1 MPEAHHYH
9 GGAHQ
14 VDVEDHAHIE
24 RELVVVQPEG
34 VEPQSWQHD
43 EVGEV
48 EDNVEDDVDQLQAGK
63 LDGALLVAQVGER
76 DALEG
81 VDGDTHKHHRHPV
94 GVVRVFHESR
104 YLGQQRKDGDDKQQ
118 RRYSHRYQ
126 HGGIDPHGVVLG
138 LVDKPEEG
146 GLHAVGEYH
155 HQQRRVGIDVG
166 HHAIL
171 ATARGKGCRLDGYQE
186 IIDETSGDAAD
197 TIDGGIFDQIP

>member
-34 VEPQSWQHD
+34 VEPQSRQHD
-43 EVGEV
+43 EVGEI

-63 LDGALLVAQVGER
+63 LDGALLVAQVGKR

-94 GVVRVFHESR
+94 GMVRVFHESR

-118 RRYSHRYQ
+118 R
-126 HGGIDPHGVVLG
+126 
-138 LVDKPEEG
+138 
-146 GLHAVGEYH
+146 
-155 HQQRRVGIDVG
+155 
-166 HHAIL
+166 
-171 ATARGKGCRLDGYQE
+171 
-186 IIDETSGDAAD
+186 
-197 TIDGGIFDQIP
+197 